1 MPFRFAILVLA
12 IASSFFA
19 GATHLLHA
27 QEKSSSDP
35 AKSIG
40 TLRRESPPFRG
51 LDGTLFMQQSAEY
64 RACCIQAFRLA
75 THLAMAKNS
84 ERKQPSLPAAVV
96 LDLDETVLDNG
107 WFQSQQIREQLAFDA
122 NRWSQW
128 EQEGADQVRLIPGAK
143 KFIEALRAANIQPV
157 YITNRNNDARQQTMK
172 VLDRL
177 GVAVPDEQLLCA
189 DMSTGSNKTSRRHSI
204 EAKFDIL
211 LYVGDNLRDFD
222 ERFRFG
228 EAGTLGRFSTLDE
241 LEGKFGVEWVI
252 LPNPAYGEWTKA
264 FSNSPADADLLY
276 K

>member
-19 GATHLLHA
+19 GATNFLHA
-27 QEKSSSDP
+27 QEKSTSDP
-35 AKSIG
+35 AKTIG
-40 TLRRESPPFRG
+40 ALRRESPPFRG

-64 RACCIQAFRLA
+64 RACCIQTFRLA
-75 THLAMAKNS
+75 TNLATARNS
-84 ERKQPSLPAAVV
+84 ERKKPSLPAAVV

-143 KFIEALRAANIQPV
+143 KFIEGLRASNIQPV
-157 YITNRNNDARQQTMK
+157 YITNRNDNARQLTMK
-172 VLDRL
+172 ALERL
-177 GVAVPDEQLLCA
+177 GVALPEEQLLCA
-189 DMSTGSNKTSRRHSI
+189 DMTTGSNKTSRRDTI
-204 EAKFDIL
+204 EAKFDVL

-228 EAGTLGRFSTLDE
+228 ESGAAGRFNALEE

-252 LPNPAYGEWTKA
+252 LPNPAYGEWTKV

>member
-19 GATHLLHA
+19 GATNLLYA
-27 QEKSSSDP
+27 QEKSTSDP
-35 AKSIG
+35 AKTVG
-40 TLRRESPPFRG
+40 ALRLESPPFRG

-75 THLAMAKNS
+75 TNLANAKNS
-84 ERKQPSLPAAVV
+84 ERKKPSLPAAVV

-143 KFIEALRAANIQPV
+143 KFIEGLCASNIQPV
-157 YITNRNNDARQQTMK
+157 YITNRDDDARQQTMK
-172 VLDRL
+172 ALDRL
-177 GVAVPDEQLLCA
+177 GVAVPEEQLLCA
-189 DMSTGSNKTSRRHSI
+189 DMTTGSNKTSRRDTI
-204 EAKFDIL
+204 EAKFDVL

-228 EAGTLGRFSTLDE
+228 ESGAAGRFNALDE

-264 FSNSPADADLLY
+264 FSNSPADADLLF